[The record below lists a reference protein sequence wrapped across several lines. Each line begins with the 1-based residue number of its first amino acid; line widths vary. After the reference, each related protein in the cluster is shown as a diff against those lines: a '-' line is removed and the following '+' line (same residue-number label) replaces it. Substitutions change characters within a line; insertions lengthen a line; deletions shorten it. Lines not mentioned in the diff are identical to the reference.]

1 MNEERHDFAKGLLIG
16 TLIGGL
22 IGAVVALLYA
32 PKSGAETREALA
44 EKAKDIADT
53 FKDECEKALDKS
65 RKTYESL
72 IRRLEDQE
80 EDIVR
85 RTGQIM
91 KKMRD

>member
-22 IGAVVALLYA
+22 IGAVAALLYA
-32 PKSGAETREALA
+32 PKGGAETREALA

-53 FKDECEKALDKS
+53 FKNECGKALDKS

-72 IRRLEDQE
+72 MRRLKEQE
-80 EDIVR
+80 EDIIR
-85 RTGQIM
+85 RTDRIM
-91 KKMRD
+91 KKMSD